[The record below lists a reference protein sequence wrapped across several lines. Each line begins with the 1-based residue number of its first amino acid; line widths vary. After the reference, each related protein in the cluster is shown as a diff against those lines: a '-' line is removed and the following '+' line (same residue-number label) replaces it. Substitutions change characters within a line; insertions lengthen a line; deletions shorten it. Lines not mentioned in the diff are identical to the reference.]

1 MRTTLVALLLLLGAA
16 GAAAAADTDGDGIA
30 DAQDRCPFFKD
41 ADQKDSDGDGIGDAC
56 QCGDANGD
64 GRVDVSDIVAA
75 NDMIE
80 GKRAASPLCDAN
92 RAGADEAQRCEATD
106 IAAINAA
113 IYGSCFPVC
122 GRYPTPPAGKTACTG
137 LKP

>member
-1 MRTTLVALLLLLGAA
+1 MKTWFVVVALLFCGAT
-16 GAAAAADTDGDGIA
+16 AAAQDSDGDGVV
-30 DAQDRCPFFKD
+30 DAQDRCPYFAGSGQKD
-41 ADQKDSDGDGIGDAC
+41 ADGDGIGDAC

-75 NDMIE
+75 QSMLD
-80 GKRAASPLCDAN
+80 GKTAVSPLCDAN
-92 RAGADEAQRCEATD
+92 RAGADDKQRCENGD

-122 GRYPTPPAGKTACTG
+122 GRYPTPPQGKTACTAT
-137 LKP
+137 P